1 MSYLCKSCKILSHS
15 LHKALF
21 FPLWTHYLL
30 RNVGLKI
37 LPTSK
42 HLLTQVGGN
51 LSQEVCIMEGCFG
64 AFLNHL
70 PTLCPYII
78 VEWSL
83 ALKSHL
89 WYNLAWCSVPST
101 NISST
106 TISSWTL
113 TSSQNLLAGYKCLS
127 LAERICYPTLFT
139 KTVHYYFTASNG
151 QIGHNE
157 RNRVCCFNW
166 AKQFKVPKNAVF
178 PQNPKSESLKV
189 KWGLRSLQ
197 ITGPS
202 EPGVHGLLPP
212 RFLKE
217 CFLVNADLFKAD
229 LFKAN
234 FTNTA
239 FQKIPIPHFTL
250 PMRQKFLH

>member
-1 MSYLCKSCKILSHS
+1 MILHLSTIISTKKLSFYIQIPNNYLGLGFKFGPRRIRASCVRS
-15 LHKALF
+15 
-21 FPLWTHYLL
+21 P
-30 RNVGLKI
+30 
-37 LPTSK
+37 
-42 HLLTQVGGN
+42 
-51 LSQEVCIMEGCFG
+51 
-64 AFLNHL
+64 
-70 PTLCPYII
+70 
-78 VEWSL
+78 
-83 ALKSHL
+83 
-89 WYNLAWCSVPST
+89 CSVPST
-101 NISST
+101 NISII

-127 LAERICYPTLFT
+127 LAERICYPTVFT

-202 EPGVHGLLPP
+202 KTGVHGLLPP

-217 CFLVNADLFKAD
+217 YFLVNADSFY
-229 LFKAN
+229 AN
-234 FTNTA
+234 FTNMT
-239 FQKIPIPHFTL
+239 FRKILIPHL
-250 PMRQKFLH
+250 QSCAKKYVKLVCMVKMALGEVGVSLSW